1 MALNKETF
9 SGTLPRWLTPILLA
23 LCVYFL
29 QRQLSEQDAIAKD
42 VRVNTTAIV
51 VLKNSSVSMTE
62 AVNNLDK
69 ISRLIEQRL
78 TRLETKEEGRKP

>member
-1 MALNKETF
+1 MALNKEIF
-9 SGTLPRWLTPILLA
+9 SGTLPRWLTPILLS

-42 VRVNTTAIV
+42 VRINTTSIV

-62 AVNNLDK
+62 AVNNIDK
-69 ISRLIEQRL
+69 ISRIIEQRL
-78 TRLETKEEGRKP
+78 TRLETIEEGRKP